1 MKPINSRGVITMDMT
16 CTSDPNFLATA
27 IAVMILLLIP
37 MALPILREF
46 PGFNISK
53 VSSIGGGMAMTAV
66 FVFMVPDVIAKI
78 AHVSAHTN
86 IEFLKAEHH
95 LMFVVFTTFLAAFC
109 TMYALE
115 KVALDKT
122 KASVKPSL
130 FVFYLHMGILC
141 AMLIAL
147 VSSFPAL
154 SKASFYAIGLVC
166 MLAVFEIF
174 LEEIA
179 LLKHFGDLY
188 SHRGRYIVMLAIII
202 GWIIGIKFFTQETSV
217 FTLMTQAFV
226 IGMILTAVVKG
237 EFDLI
242 NQSNNYIIFIIA
254 AFVKVLIVLGLIF
267 IEDANVAKKAGQTEK
282 SALPPA
288 HEAAALPA
296 PDASAQQA
304 SMPDPQ
310 LAAAPAPV
318 VDPTNAGNLA
328 PMPTAPG
335 PVDAGNLAPM
345 PTAPSPAN
353 LGNAGNLAP
362 APMPAH

>member
-1 MKPINSRGVITMDMT
+1 MDMT

-37 MALPILREF
+37 MALPIIREL
-46 PGFNISK
+46 PGFNMSK
-53 VSSIGGGMAMTAV
+53 VSSIGGGMALTAV

-78 AHVSAHTN
+78 SHVAAHTN

-95 LMFVVFTTFLAAFC
+95 LMFVVFTTFLVAFC
-109 TMYALE
+109 AMYALE
-115 KVALDKT
+115 KVALDRT
-122 KASVKPSL
+122 KVKAEPSL

-188 SHRGRYIVMLAIII
+188 SHRGRYVVMLAIIV
-202 GWIIGIKFFTQETSV
+202 GWIIGIKFFAQETSV

-242 NQSNNYIIFIIA
+242 NQSNNYIIFISA
-254 AFVKVLIVLGLIF
+254 AAIKVLIVLGLIF
-267 IEDANVAKKAGQTEK
+267 IEDANVARKAEQT
-282 SALPPA
+282 P
-288 HEAAALPA
+288 EAANLPA
-296 PDASAQQA
+296 NDGFSATA
-304 SMPDPQ
+304 Q
-310 LAAAPAPV
+310 LAPTAAHTSAGNLTTMPTAPGS
-318 VDPTNAGNLA
+318 VDPYATAPGPVGPTNAGNLA
-328 PMPTAPG
+328 P
-335 PVDAGNLAPM
+335 LPM
-345 PTAPSPAN
+345 PTR
-353 LGNAGNLAP
+353 
-362 APMPAH
+362 

>member
-1 MKPINSRGVITMDMT
+1 MDMT

-37 MALPILREF
+37 MALPIIREL
-46 PGFNISK
+46 PGFNMSK
-53 VSSIGGGMAMTAV
+53 ISSIGGGMAMTAV

-78 AHVSAHTN
+78 SHVAAHTN

-122 KASVKPSL
+122 KANAEPSL
-130 FVFYLHMGILC
+130 FVFYLHMGVLC

-166 MLAVFEIF
+166 LLAVFEIF
-174 LEEIA
+174 LEEVA
-179 LLKHFGDLY
+179 LLKHFGNLY

-202 GWIIGIKFFTQETSV
+202 GWILGIKFFAQETSV

-226 IGMILTAVVKG
+226 IGMILTAVIKG

-242 NQSNNYIIFIIA
+242 NQSNNYIIFISA
-254 AFVKVLIVLGLIF
+254 AFIKVLIVLGLIF
-267 IEDANVAKKAGQTEK
+267 IEDANVAKKNEQV
-282 SALPPA
+282 SAAP
-288 HEAAALPA
+288 EAAALPA
-296 PDASAQQA
+296 PNA
-304 SMPDPQ
+304 SMPAPQ
-310 LAAAPAPV
+310 TLPAPQPAV
-318 VDPTNAGNLA
+318 AASSVDPVNAGGNMAPMPVAVPPADLTNAGNVA
-328 PMPTAPG
+328 P
-335 PVDAGNLAPM
+335 L
-345 PTAPSPAN
+345 
-353 LGNAGNLAP
+353 
-362 APMPAH
+362 PMPAQR